1 MPKVKPQNQE
11 ESQQKKIA
19 LWRQHKVALRATRG
33 FHPEMRVY
41 IDWDGMGVY
50 HHRHDMLSYL
60 DADEMCPETIQA
72 ALEQAKEE
80 LADIEAREELAEF
93 EAAQLED
100 QIAAAEA
107 LRDKGWT

>member
-33 FHPEMRVY
+33 FHPELRVY

-50 HHRHDMLSYL
+50 HNRHDMLSHV
-60 DADEMCPETIQA
+60 DADDMNPQTIQA
-72 ALEQAKEE
+72 ALDEAKAKAEE
-80 LADIEAREELAEF
+80 IEAREELAEF
-93 EAAQLED
+93 EAAQIED

-107 LRDKGWT
+107 FRDRGWA